1 MSYAVKIGT
10 TEASWID
17 KKPIPDGCVKFDG
30 EVTEKTVWGDDIQN
44 LRLPNDA
51 EIAAALTA
59 AGVVDAEGVQWQAD
73 RADLKSKYE
82 AAITRLEAIRDA
94 VSPTNAQVVA
104 ALRDV
109 ARYQIHI
116 LKYIRGL

>member
-1 MSYAVKIGT
+1 MLITSIKYLFPGISFE
-10 TEASWID
+10 TE
-17 KKPIPDGCVKFDG
+17 CVMENAG
-30 EVTEKTVWGDDIQN
+30 SGPYIARWNRTEPQPTQADIEAAY
-44 LRLPNDA
+44 P
-51 EIAAALTA
+51 AALTA
-59 AGVVDAEGVQWQAD
+59 AGVVDTERVQWQAD
-73 RADLKSKYE
+73 RADLKSKYD